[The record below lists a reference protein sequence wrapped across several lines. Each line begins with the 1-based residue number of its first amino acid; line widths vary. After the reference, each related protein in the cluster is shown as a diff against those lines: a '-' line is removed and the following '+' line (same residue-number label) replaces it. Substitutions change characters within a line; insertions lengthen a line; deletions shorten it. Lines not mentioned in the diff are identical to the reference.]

1 MAKSKLHAVF
11 VHFNVPVLEFM
22 ESLWAIYNVQFVAL
36 GLQPDGPKCAF
47 AILKKFIFFLIFI
60 YLFCVLKIFV
70 SVCAKKEKCGQK
82 FVYFW
87 IKKTPV
93 I

>member
-11 VHFNVPVLEFM
+11 VHFNVKFYVLPVLEFM

-47 AILKKFIFFLIFI
+47 AIFA
-60 YLFCVLKIFV
+60 
-70 SVCAKKEKCGQK
+70 VCAKKEKCGQK

-87 IKKTPV
+87 IKNSPV